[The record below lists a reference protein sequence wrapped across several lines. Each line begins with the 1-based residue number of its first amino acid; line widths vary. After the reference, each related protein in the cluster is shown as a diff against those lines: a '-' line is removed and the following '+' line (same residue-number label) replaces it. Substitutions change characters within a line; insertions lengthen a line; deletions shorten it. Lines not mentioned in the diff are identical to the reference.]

1 MKLVIGLIGGIGS
14 GKSSAA
20 AALAKLGARVISGD
34 LLGHEALR
42 DADIKKQVVEHWGKR
57 VLDRQGEID
66 RSRLG
71 AIVFG
76 NPEERRKLEAIVHP
90 YIKRRL
96 AEEIDAAQAD
106 RRVKLIVV
114 DAAVMLEV
122 GWSKHC
128 DRILYVEAPRNL
140 RLKRLAQ
147 QRGWTAKELAA
158 REEAQMPLSEK
169 KAFADAVLNNSGS
182 VEQLQE
188 EIGKLLKR
196 WAN

>member
-188 EIGKLLKR
+188 EIGKLLK
-196 WAN
+196 